1 MTDSQ
6 LLEAA
11 LDFIVELGVADEYI
25 CETLSE
31 DLEESDKCSAECENM
46 NRICVLRF
54 LRIRGKT
61 EA

>member
-6 LLEAA
+6 LLEKA

-25 CETLSE
+25 CETLSG
-31 DLEESDKCSAECENM
+31 DLEESDRCAAECENM

-54 LRIRGKT
+54 LRIWKQKK
-61 EA
+61 